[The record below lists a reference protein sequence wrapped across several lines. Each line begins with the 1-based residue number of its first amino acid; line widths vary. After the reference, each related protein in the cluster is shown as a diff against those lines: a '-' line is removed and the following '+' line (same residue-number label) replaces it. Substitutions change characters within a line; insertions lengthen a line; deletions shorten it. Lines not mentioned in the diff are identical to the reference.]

1 MLRRAEVQSF
11 LRALGARFD
20 DVALRP
26 FEVGAA
32 VATPWPALRDWCLAD
47 LPAAPWRVACHAGP
61 DPVLSMRRAGAVAL
75 ELDGTFRLQACSG
88 ALGRLQLRLAVK
100 LQDVQ
105 FSRPAQAG
113 DVWDCGY
120 VPDTQSAWQALLC
133 FEPRRPTFIVVRGAM
148 ESGLAQ
154 ALATLGNRGF
164 AKPVRVLVLAGDAQA
179 PLPGA
184 TCIPA

>member
-1 MLRRAEVQSF
+1 MQSF

-20 DVALRP
+20 GEALRP

-32 VATPWPALRDWCLAD
+32 VSTPWPALRDWCLAG
-47 LPAAPWRVACHAGP
+47 LPTAPWCVACHAGP
-61 DPVLSMRRAGAVAL
+61 DSVLSMRRAGAVAL

-88 ALGRLQLRLAVK
+88 ALGRLQLRVAVK
-100 LQDVQ
+100 LQDAQ

-133 FEPRRPTFIVVRGAM
+133 FEPRRPTFIVVRGSTEPQVAH
-148 ESGLAQ
+148 
-154 ALATLGNRGF
+154 ALAALGQRSAQF
-164 AKPVRVLVLAGDAQA
+164 AKPVRMLLLFEGAA
-179 PLPGA
+179 PPPGA
-184 TCIPA
+184 LHIPA